1 MTQGLKN
8 MKREQAKKAVERR
21 NYFRID
27 DTAVLHY
34 KVITDEDTASGSHA
48 NHQIMADKLTLKARF
63 DSISREM
70 QPLFRVLQAASPD
83 IARYLSSLD
92 KKINLLSEYYVGL
105 VMDDMDMSAQEINL
119 GAGGI
124 AFTARTPV
132 MIGSLLELRLVL
144 LPEHYGIFSYAKV
157 VSCVRVTD
165 NASAYKISVEFENMS
180 DDVRDVITRHVL
192 SKEQATISKS

>member
-1 MTQGLKN
+1 

-21 NYFRID
+21 NFFRID

-34 KVITDEDTASGSHA
+34 RVISEEDYASGLQADHR
-48 NHQIMADKLTLKARF
+48 IMADKLTLKARF

-70 QPLFRVLQAASPD
+70 QPLFRVLQAGSPD

-92 KKINLLSEYYVGL
+92 KKINLLSEHYVELIMGE
-105 VMDDMDMSAQEINL
+105 MDMSTQEINL

-124 AFTARTPV
+124 AFTSPAPV
-132 MIGSLLELRLVL
+132 MIGSPLELRMVL
-144 LPEHYGIFSYAKV
+144 LPEHYGIFSYPKV

-165 NASAYKISVEFENMS
+165 HGDKGNAYKISVEFEHMG

-192 SKEQATISKS
+192 GKEQAAISKS

>member
-1 MTQGLKN
+1 

-34 KVITDEDTASGSHA
+34 KVITDEDYVSGLHA
-48 NHQIMADKLTLKARF
+48 NHRIMADKLTLKARF

-70 QPLFRVLQAASPD
+70 QPLFRVLQAGNPD

-92 KKINLLSEYYVGL
+92 KKINMLSEYYVGL
-105 VMDDMDMSAQEINL
+105 VMDDMDMSVQDINL

-124 AFTARTPV
+124 AFTAQTPV
-132 MIGSLLELRLVL
+132 MIGSLLELRIVL

-165 NASAYKISVEFENMS
+165 DGDHVNAYKISVEFENMG

-192 SKEQATISKS
+192 GKEQAAISKS

>member
-1 MTQGLKN
+1 

-34 KVITDEDTASGSHA
+34 KVITDEDYASGLHA

-70 QPLFRVLQAASPD
+70 QPLFRVLQAGNPD

-92 KKINLLSEYYVGL
+92 KKINMLSEYYVGL
-105 VMDDMDMSAQEINL
+105 VMDDMDMSVQDINL

-124 AFTARTPV
+124 AFTAQTPV
-132 MIGSLLELRLVL
+132 MIGSVLELRIVL

-157 VSCVRVTD
+157 VSCVRVAD
-165 NASAYKISVEFENMS
+165 DGDSVNAYKISVEFENMG

-192 SKEQATISKS
+192 GKEQAAISKS